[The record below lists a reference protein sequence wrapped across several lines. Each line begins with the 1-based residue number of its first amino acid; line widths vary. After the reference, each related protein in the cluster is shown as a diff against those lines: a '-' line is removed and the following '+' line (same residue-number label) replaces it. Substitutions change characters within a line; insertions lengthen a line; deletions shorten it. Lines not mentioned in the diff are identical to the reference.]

1 MSLWQTMS
9 VALCSSGITA
19 YLTTPF
25 DVCKTRMMLASGQG
39 YTIYQSVPETLKAIW
54 KEEGIRGLYSGA
66 IARVIQVAINGAI
79 FFGAFEEYRKYLNRV
94 IKD

>member
-1 MSLWQTMS
+1 MS